1 MAECPRLWGEAV
13 GPVKREGIAS
23 IGAVVL
29 AFLAGQHH
37 NLHMLLLALGL
48 GSAGMT
54 FIQAYPV
61 IRRGMLLLSLA
72 MVVLNVRSLGRR
84 TMSPGMRVAVVVFN
98 ALALG
103 AIVWSLRT
111 FGLGGSVQ

>member
-1 MAECPRLWGEAV
+1 M
-13 GPVKREGIAS
+13 KREGITS

-37 NLHMLLLALGL
+37 NLHTLLLALGL

-61 IRRGMLLLSLA
+61 IRGGMLLLSLG
-72 MVVLNVRSLGRR
+72 MVVLNVRSLRRR
-84 TMSPGMRVAVVVFN
+84 TMSPGIRVVVPM
-98 ALALG
+98 LAARERRHL
-103 AIVWSLRT
+103 L
-111 FGLGGSVQ
+111 